1 MNGLTEDAGKSPP
14 IITYL
19 LLTVTVL
26 IQIYLSVLHSSDAG
40 QIYDTF
46 SLIPVNFFM
55 GKNLD
60 SLASYMFIHGNL
72 LHLLVNSVALYGAGV
87 IVERDIGSIRYL
99 AVFIVSGVISGVVH
113 CALNSSS
120 TLPLVGSSGAIFG
133 VIATLLLLMPFKLT
147 FALIVPLPSVA
158 VGLMLILVEL
168 SAFWMPTDIGIAHD
182 VHVSGFIIGGIMAFI
197 YDRKRALKG
206 LFIATVI
213 LAMIYYIGVYFKVI
227 PVSA

>member
-40 QIYDTF
+40 QIYDAF

-60 SLASYMFIHGNL
+60 SLASYMFLHGNL